1 MADRLDVL
9 LGILLDKAAQKDAER
24 GITSI
29 EQAIGKLDDAQL
41 DKIAEQ
47 LDKVSKETQK
57 LEDRFAQARQQA
69 ERLNTT
75 AEKLTRNSTM
85 LFAAGTAIVAGA
97 ALSAQNY
104 VKFVE
109 QAGIQGDETADRW
122 IAASKRVKNAQLNLG
137 QDAAQALLPVYEQIA
152 TLAEKVAGFAN
163 AHPELVQAA
172 INTGI
177 VVAATGAIGLAV
189 SKGIRLVA
197 DFKYLAATA
206 EYSLATARFEKS
218 VQEFLAGEVLGGKG
232 GGAARGG
239 ASLLGVPAL
248 AITAGAGLFAGIG
261 NLASNAGAKAFGTTP
276 QKWWEET
283 ITYEKQ
289 AIAVWMYDFGKFF
302 GKGDEWFKQTEQA
315 LGLIQKSSEDASQSA
330 EKLSSG
336 LRDFQQEANLQQATQ
351 SYIQYRQQEAQA
363 EQQYMAQRE
372 QIVQQGAAQL
382 AQIEANYAKQRTQL
396 ASQYASQSAQ
406 ALDNFNYQQQQAAEQ
421 FNRNEARAVEDYNKS
436 RKQAREDYQ
445 KEEAQSAQDHQREMQ
460 RMEEESQDRQ
470 RELIAARDALGLVK
484 ERRDLAK
491 RQQQAEEDYDVERQ
505 RRRQELRQRLQDMDD
520 QFRAERQRR
529 LEDFQYQQQQAV
541 EQFARQ
547 QAQAQQQY
555 EERVKQLD
563 EQHQQEL
570 AQSRQQTAE
579 KLQELQLQ
587 YRQEQITR
595 RNAFFDILR
604 DLDANL
610 LNERN
615 RKLQYYQVMQQDLL
629 NFLNNTANAAR
640 SRGSNLPG
648 YASGGYTPDGA
659 IRAHQGEWVAD
670 RETTNALE
678 RMVGG
683 RLTQEGVRSL
693 TNRQESTV
701 NLSFP
706 GGLVTLKMLG
716 DVLKQNNESL
726 FQQIAKVLT

>member
-9 LGILLDKAAQKDAER
+9 LGILLDKAAQKDVER
-24 GITSI
+24 GMDSI
-29 EQAIGKLDDAQL
+29 IDKVGELDDAQL

-47 LDKVSKETQK
+47 LKEVQKETQA
-57 LEDRFAQARQQA
+57 LDDRFAQARQQA

-75 AEKLTRNSTM
+75 AGKLSQISTGI
-85 LFAAGTAIVAGA
+85 FAAGTAVVAGA
-97 ALSAQNY
+97 SLAAQNY

-109 QAGIQGDETADRW
+109 QAGIQGDVTADRW

-152 TLAEKVAGFAN
+152 TLAEKVASFAN

-177 VVAATGAIGLAV
+177 IVAATGAIGLAV

-232 GGAARGG
+232 GGAAAAAGG
-239 ASLLGVPAL
+239 GLLSKAGNVAKIATLAVGEIILATAATNALLDAVGAPRLQEMFKSEIEFVKRLPDVFSGKIKLNDLAAEVIHMAEASRDARNGVKEL
-248 AITAGAGLFAGIG
+248 
-261 NLASNAGAKAFGTTP
+261 
-276 QKWWEET
+276 
-283 ITYEKQ
+283 
-289 AIAVWMYDFGKFF
+289 D
-302 GKGDEWFKQTEQA
+302 
-315 LGLIQKSSEDASQSA
+315 
-330 EKLSSG
+330 SG

-406 ALDNFNYQQQQAAEQ
+406 ALDNFNYQQAQALEQ
-421 FNRNEARAVEDYNKS
+421 FNRNEARAVDDYNKS
-436 RKQAREDYQ
+436 RTQAREDYQ
-445 KEEAQSAQDHQREMQ
+445 KEETQSAQDHQREMQ
-460 RMEEESQDRQ
+460 RLEEESQDRQ
-470 RELIAARDALGLVK
+470 RDLIAARDALGLVK
-484 ERRDLAK
+484 ERRDLAR
-491 RQQQAEEDYDVERQ
+491 RQQQAEEDYSVERA
-505 RRRQELRQRLQDMDD
+505 RRKQELRQRLADLDA
-520 QFRAERQRR
+520 QFQQEQERRR
-529 LEDFQYQQQQAV
+529 EDFAYQQAQAA

-547 QAQAQQQY
+547 QEQAKQQY

-563 EQHQQEL
+563 EQHRQEL
-570 AQSRQQTAE
+570 EQSRQQTAE
-579 KLQELQLQ
+579 KLREIEIQF
-587 YRQEQITR
+587 RQEQITR
-595 RNAFFDILR
+595 RNAFYDILR
-604 DLDANL
+604 DLNANL
-610 LNERN
+610 LNEEKTR
-615 RKLQYYQVMQQDLL
+615 LAYYQRMQQDLL
-629 NFLNNTANAAR
+629 NFLNTTANAAGG
-640 SRGSNLPG
+640 RGSTLPG
-648 YASGGYTPDGA
+648 YKPGFQHGGYTPEGA

-678 RMVGG
+678 RTVGG
-683 RLTQEGVRSL
+683 RLTQDSVRSL
-693 TNRQESTV
+693 TNSSQTV

-716 DVLKQNNESL
+716 DILKQNNASL
-726 FQQIAKVLT
+726 FQQITKGLLG